1 MQTVQAE
8 EEVHCRQ
15 FGKEMLHNVQVS
27 FTVTLAERYATDEHF
42 EHVKELFRDA
52 QLKQNWLTSEH
63 KRQDMLDPTPTLIDP
78 EGQIRR
84 HLLLTRLY
92 SCKQIEHEIPFRQ
105 VAQ

>member
-8 EEVHCRQ
+8 EEIHCRQ
-15 FGKEMLHNVQVS
+15 FGKDMLHNVQVL
-27 FTVTLAERYATDEHF
+27 FTVPLAERYATDEHAV
-42 EHVKELFRDA
+42 HVKELFRDA

-63 KRQDMLDPTPTLIDP
+63 ERQDMLDSPPTLIDP

-84 HLLLTRLY
+84 QLLLTKINP
-92 SCKQIEHEIPFRQ
+92 CKQIEHEVAFRQ